1 MLLYHG
7 MYNIA
12 HFEINNSVPLYTNT
26 AVGDAYDY
34 KRLRKVCF
42 ESGGAYIN
50 DSVIDG
56 GHVRGGAHVTIQED
70 SIFLSIVP
78 ENPDTGIVY
87 GLTFF
92 MGVDDR
98 TMYVYAEKREGGGGG
113 GSGVSSF
120 NGRRGSVVSA
130 DGDYNAGMVSY
141 DNTDSGLVADDVQ
154 SAIDELAYENEN
166 ISDDVETLQKAVGGL
181 QEDVTAMATAIA
193 GKENKPV
200 EVTGTLLTGNTT
212 VTLVDQR
219 FVTTGTYEY
228 YTDVYGVAPTNVVVS
243 AGSVVL
249 TFESRQAD
257 LGVKVVM
264 R

>member
-50 DSVIDG
+50 DSIIDD

-78 ENPDTGIVY
+78 ENPDAGIVY

-92 MGVDDR
+92 MGVDER
-98 TMYVYAEKREGGGGG
+98 TMYVYAEKREGGGSG
-113 GSGVSSF
+113 GSGVNSF

-130 DGDYNAGMVSY
+130 NGDYNAGMVSY
-141 DNTDSGLVADDVQ
+141 DNTNSGLVADDVQ

-166 ISDDVETLQKAVGGL
+166 LSDDVETLQGTVGEI
-181 QEDVTAMATAIA
+181 QEDVQTIETALD

-200 EVTGTLLTGNTT
+200 EVTGTLVAGNTT

-219 FVTTGTYEY
+219 LTTTGTYEY
-228 YTDVYGVAPTNVVVS
+228 YTDVYGVAPTDVVVS
-243 AGSVVL
+243 AGSVAL
-249 TFESRQAD
+249 TFEARQSN

>member
-12 HFEINNSVPLYTNT
+12 HFEINNSVPLYTDT

-34 KRLRKVCF
+34 RRLRKVCF

-56 GHVRGGAHVTIQED
+56 GHIRGGAHVTIQED

-78 ENPDTGIVY
+78 ENPDVGIVY

-92 MGVDDR
+92 MGVDEH

-120 NGRRGSVVSA
+120 NGRRGSVISA

-166 ISDDVETLQKAVGGL
+166 LSDDIETVQEAVGEIQEDVETL
-181 QEDVTAMATAIA
+181 ETALND
-193 GKENKPV
+193 KENKPV
-200 EVTGTLLTGNTT
+200 EVTGTLTAGNTT
-212 VTLVDQR
+212 ITLSDQR
-219 FVTTGTYEY
+219 LTTTGTYEY
-228 YTDVYGVAPTNVVVS
+228 YTDVYGVAPTDVVP
-243 AGSVVL
+243 ATGSVTL
-249 TFESRQAD
+249 TFEASQTN